1 MEFPM
6 DLQQEN
12 RKNGFLWGV
21 ATSAFQLE
29 GSPYADWSTWDSIFN
44 LNPNVT
50 NHYEMY
56 KEDIKLIKN
65 LGVNA
70 YRFSIEWS
78 RIQPSENYWNREV
91 VEHYQRIID
100 LLNEHNITPMVT
112 IHHFTHP
119 VWFIT
124 KYPWHKRSSIEKF
137 TEYADRLIDTIRGV
151 DYWITFN
158 EPYLLI
164 LGGYLEGCTP
174 PGIRDLNLAIKALKN
189 IFTCHGKLYEM
200 IHLRNKNAMVSIAH
214 NMAVF
219 APWVSWNPLDKVLTK
234 VAKRFYNHS
243 VIEGFQTGKIVL
255 PIPFREKVE
264 IEVPIKGKLD
274 FFGINY
280 YTRVHMRFNPF
291 KRFFVEF
298 RHRDLDGHGLTD
310 MGWEIY
316 PKGLKKVLKYASRLN
331 VPLIITENG
340 IATKDDNKK
349 IKFIKAHVD
358 VLESAINEGIDV
370 RGYFYWSLID
380 NYEWL
385 HGLDARFGLY
395 RVDFKTFKRIPT
407 KAAHFYSYVI
417 KSRNFKPSERK
428 SLSSSKSK
436 APEYV
441 DNVT

>member
-1 MEFPM
+1 MNTIKEQKLKSLS
-6 DLQQEN
+6 LQ
-12 RKNGFLWGV
+12 KNSNKGFLWGV

-29 GSPYADWSTWDSIFN
+29 GSPYADWATWDSILN
-44 LNPNVT
+44 LNPKVT
-50 NHYEMY
+50 NHQELYE
-56 KEDIKLIKN
+56 EDIKLIKN

-78 RIQPSENYWNREV
+78 RIQPLEDTFNKSV
-91 VEHYQRIID
+91 IQHYQNIID
-100 LLNEHNITPMVT
+100 ILNNYQITPMVT

-124 KYPWHKRSSIEKF
+124 KYPWHKKASIEKF
-137 TEYADRLIDTIRGV
+137 LDYVDRLTDFIKGV

-164 LGGYLEGCTP
+164 LGGYLEGCIP
-174 PGIRDLNLAIKALKN
+174 PGYKDLEKGLKALKN
-189 IFTCHGKLYEM
+189 ILICHSRIYDL
-200 IHLRNKNAMVSIAH
+200 IHAKNKNAKISIAH

-219 APWVSWNPLDKVLTK
+219 APWIKWNPLDRLLTK
-234 VAKRFYNHS
+234 IAKRFYNHS
-243 VIEGFQTGKIVL
+243 IIEGFLNGEISIKFPNNKIC
-255 PIPFREKVE
+255 E

-280 YTRVHMRFNPF
+280 YTRIHMRFNPF
-291 KRFFVEF
+291 KKVFVEF
-298 RHRDLDGHGLTD
+298 KHRDIDGFGLTD
-310 MGWEIY
+310 MGWEVY
-316 PKGLKKVLKYASRLN
+316 PKGLKKVLRYASVVG

-358 VLESAINEGIDV
+358 VIEEAIRDGIDV
-370 RGYFYWSLID
+370 KGYFYWSLID

-395 RVDFKTFKRIPT
+395 KVDFKNYRRIPT
-407 KAAHFYSYVI
+407 KAASFYSYII
-417 KSRNFKPSERK
+417 KSRTF
-428 SLSSSKSK
+428 
-436 APEYV
+436 A
-441 DNVT
+441 

>member
-1 MEFPM
+1 MEKE
-6 DLQQEN
+6 QQFISPSQ
-12 RKNGFLWGV
+12 RITKNNFLWGV

-44 LNPNVT
+44 LNPKVT
-50 NHYEMY
+50 NHYELY
-56 KEDIKLIKN
+56 REDIRLIKN

-78 RIQPSENYWNREV
+78 RIQPSENYWNKDV
-91 VEHYQRIID
+91 VKHYQKIID
-100 LLNEHNITPMVT
+100 LLRENNITPMVT

-124 KYPWHKRSSIEKF
+124 KYPWHTRKSIEKF
-137 TEYADRLIDTIRGV
+137 KEYVEKLIENIKGV

-164 LGGYLEGCTP
+164 LGGYIEGCIP
-174 PGIRDLNLAIKALKN
+174 PGQKDLNLAIKALKN
-189 IFTCHGKLYEM
+189 ILICHGQLYDM
-200 IHLRNKNAMVSIAH
+200 IHLINKNAMVSIAH

-219 APWVSWNPLDKVLTK
+219 APWLNWNPLDRILAKM
-234 VAKRFYNHS
+234 AKRFYNHS
-243 VIEGFQTGKIVL
+243 IIEGFMDGKIRL
-255 PIPFREKVE
+255 SIPFRKT
-264 IEVPIKGKLD
+264 IEADVPIQGKLD

-291 KRFFVEF
+291 RKLFVEF
-298 RHRDLDGHGLTD
+298 RHKDIDGGGLTD

-316 PKGLKKVLKYASRLN
+316 PKGLKKVLRYASRLK

-340 IATKDDNKK
+340 IATKDDNRK

-358 VLESAINEGIDV
+358 VLESAIKEGIDV
-370 RGYFYWSLID
+370 KGYFYWSLID

-395 RVDFKTFKRIPT
+395 RVDFRNYRRTPT
-407 KAAHFYSYVI
+407 RAASFYSYII
-417 KSRNFKPSERK
+417 KSRTF
-428 SLSSSKSK
+428 
-436 APEYV
+436 
-441 DNVT
+441 